1 MTGIP
6 REMAQRQANKDP
18 RERGELK
25 KTNSPVLAELITCLV
40 LLARRTHR
48 GSETEP
54 PASHV
59 TEPPVWE
66 KLIT

>member
-1 MTGIP
+1 
-6 REMAQRQANKDP
+6 MAHRQAKREP
-18 RERGELK
+18 REREELK
-25 KTNSPVLAELITCLV
+25 KTNSPALAELITCLV
-40 LLARRTHR
+40 LLARRTHK

-66 KLIT
+66 KLKT